1 MTANTFTPLA
11 SSRPVRR
18 ATDSATDRGLSLVMT
33 SFGSCTLSS
42 VISRPPDPRGPAGT
56 SPGRQANH
64 PRRSHATA
72 VNRRVLPAVKE
83 GSVPVTWLSVYAG
96 TAVARGTL
104 STCQKGRTSVG
115 FAALI
120 TWFAA
125 VLAGLYMLTVWL
137 IENDVTGRHAA
148 RSQLRVPVIF
158 THLTLAVSGLCVWVA
173 SLVLDRDP
181 LAWTALGVLATVILL
196 GLTMFARWLPVYREP
211 PVVAAAAPAPG
222 PAWPMEPASSA
233 GRTSTAEQVLAA
245 PAESHF
251 PVAVIAAHGLL
262 AGATLVLVLLTMLGI
277 GGS

>member
-1 MTANTFTPLA
+1 MTSVPAAGLPKSTSTVSRRVSPAAPASALWSMTANSFSPLLL
-11 SSRPVRR
+11 SMLVSRAVVSG
-18 ATDSATDRGLSLVMT
+18 TERGLSLVT
-33 SFGSCTLSS
+33 ISFRSLGLSS
-42 VISRPPDPRGPAGT
+42 VIAWSPDHGVTSRRGAG
-56 SPGRQANH
+56 H
-64 PRRSHATA
+64 L
-72 VNRRVLPAVKE
+72 VIL
-83 GSVPVTWLSVYAG
+83 
-96 TAVARGTL
+96 
-104 STCQKGRTSVG
+104 CQKGTTG
-115 FAALI
+115 MGYAALI

-137 IENDVTGRHAA
+137 IENDVTGQHSAP
-148 RSQLRVPVIF
+148 SQLRVPVIF

-173 SLVLDRDP
+173 YLVLDRDP

-251 PVAVIAAHGLL
+251 PVVVIAAHGLL